1 MHPAGRILVIDDSRM
16 NRRQLQVLLEQRGH
30 QVILAESG
38 EQGLHALISQPVD
51 VILLDLVMPGMDGFE
66 LLRRLKTS
74 PALAMIPT
82 IMISAQDEL
91 TGIVKAIEMGAADY
105 LPRPFDP
112 VLLSARINASLASK
126 RLRDMEQAHLRQ
138 VQEFVLQ
145 IQQEQEKS
153 EMLLRS
159 ILPLPIVDRLKSN
172 PQIIAD
178 THDDV
183 SVLFADL
190 VNFTEMAAK
199 VSAADVVALLDD
211 VFSVF
216 DLRASQLGVE
226 KIKTIGDAYLAAAG
240 LPIARADHAEVM
252 AELALSM
259 RASIDE
265 LSKSRG
271 LPLQIRVGMHVGPV
285 VAGVIGRRK
294 QTYDLWGDTVNTAS
308 RLESHGIPGEIQ
320 VSEAVYQRL
329 SGRYRLEPRGD
340 IQLKGRGL
348 FRTYFLKGIG

>member
-1 MHPAGRILVIDDSRM
+1 MNLAGRILVIDDSRM

-30 QVILAESG
+30 HVILAESA

-66 LLRRLKTS
+66 LLRRLKSS

-112 VLLSARINASLASK
+112 VLLNARINASLSSK
-126 RLRDMEQAHLRQ
+126 RMRDMEQAHLRQ
-138 VQEFVLQ
+138 VQEFLLQ

-159 ILPLPIVDRLKSN
+159 ILPAPIVERLKTDPN
-172 PQIIAD
+172 IIAD

-183 SVLFADL
+183 TVLFADL

-199 VSAADVVALLDD
+199 VSAADVVALLDE
-211 VFSVF
+211 VFSAF
-216 DLRASQLGVE
+216 DLRAAQLGVE
-226 KIKTIGDAYLAAAG
+226 KIKTIGDAYLAASG
-240 LPIARADHAEVM
+240 LPIARSDHAEAM

-259 RASIDE
+259 RARIEE
-265 LSKSRG
+265 LSHSRG
-271 LPLQIRVGMHVGPV
+271 LPLQIRVGMHTGPV

-329 SGRYRLEPRGD
+329 SGRYRMETRGE
-340 IQLKGRGL
+340 IQLKGRGM
-348 FRTYFLKGIG
+348 FRTYLLKGKE